1 MRRRPMVACTERRD
15 AQASSPITISACLD
29 RIQIMEDVHIGQSQ
43 FSGPVVVFYADPSC
57 ECEAYA
63 HQLARAWSAQGHPT
77 YEIDCRELAK
87 EELLTRIRRHCNE
100 VETSNLT
107 HPLVVIHSLMPC
119 DEALAKRLSR
129 LISRLC
135 EYGYNFVITVA
146 PEASQV
152 LSYLHHPVV
161 IHGSELTVDR
171 ISLGSF
177 VSCVHHA
184 QVESIFSSTFG
195 IPQLVR
201 PALEYLNR
209 YPRQN
214 IPLES
219 MYCLRDAA
227 KKYILDGF
235 RDTLI
240 SDDKNMR
247 LAMFLLGSGTLEDI
261 DKVVGK
267 PCGDLFASLC
277 DASPFYNASPLNKTF
292 CCAYV
297 SNHKSLDGVRYELSS
312 YAELKPE
319 IIKRCIEVL
328 LEHGKITRAVKVA
341 SLFCAEQTWLSIA
354 LEWPLELINSGEGQI
369 IRTAVLKCEDHAR
382 IFEKNCAQAALQV
395 IDGKYES
402 AQQTFEG
409 MPAPLGSRQTEIY
422 QQLIWLMEALRPA
435 AGTFSDS
442 PSESVLDGT
451 YELAHAWYVHWCVK
465 RYIMHGD
472 IKKAFAE
479 LLIQGVPSKIDS
491 LTDALLAIDFAA
503 VQRFA
508 SDHVLGAGF
517 VLQERIAEFMNQTDY
532 TFLSDCFTAF
542 CLGLDA
548 LAGATDQLPE
558 LERITNKLI
567 SSGFKMEAAAL
578 LICGAIQSMYEKSRL
593 QAYVLTERADSLL
606 KEPMPFLSAHIR
618 YLQVAL
624 NICMN
629 AGNGDDAC
637 ITHTECLTDKNC
649 VEWLLEKVFVGE
661 KSKLVVAAK
670 RLKKYAV
677 PEVMLPLLA
686 VLAKTCGKLSE
697 VLVDAMPLTWRSKI
711 DRFAADRQAMLKKH
725 ESDRLLA
732 DAKPHELRIQV
743 LGELV
748 VYVDGVPVS
757 EMSWKRHM
765 AKNLMALL
773 AVTPGHSLTRLQ
785 ITSALWPDC
794 DYAQARDRLYV
805 TLTAARRAVSIEHGG
820 CPFICTGGGRI
831 WLASEC
837 VTVDMD
843 EFVSACHKVFSAGYS
858 NKQLLE
864 EAMRVSALYT
874 GVVCAM
880 DDVLGLSLAARE
892 DTCKRF
898 IDVCLLG
905 AYAALAEKELSRAE
919 WLADM
924 AYREDDLR
932 EDTLKVL
939 LEVYVA
945 QGRVA
950 DAKELFTK
958 YARKLSEVTGLSP
971 SCELKRLLQTMYKSF
986 SGLDD
991 AVREGNT
998 DDRPHADA
1006 ISSVSCMAG

>member
-1 MRRRPMVACTERRD
+1 MVARTERRG
-15 AQASSPITISACLD
+15 AHASSPITISACLD
-29 RIQIMEDVHIGQSQ
+29 SIQIMEDVHIGQSQ
-43 FSGPVVVFYADPSC
+43 FSGPVVVFCADPSC
-57 ECEAYA
+57 ECEVYA
-63 HQLARAWSAQGHPT
+63 RQLAHAWSAKGHPT
-77 YEIDCRELAK
+77 YEIDCTKVSK
-87 EELLTRIRRHCNE
+87 EELLTQIRRRCNE

-107 HPLVVIHSLMPC
+107 HPLIVINSLMPC
-119 DEALAKRLSR
+119 DETLAKRLGR

-152 LSYLHHPVV
+152 LSCLHRPVV
-161 IHGSELTVDR
+161 IHGSELAVDCS
-171 ISLGSF
+171 SLSLF
-177 VSCVHHA
+177 VPCVYHV
-184 QVESIFSSTFG
+184 QLEPIFSSTFG
-195 IPQLVR
+195 IPQLLR
-201 PALEYLNR
+201 PTLEYLNR
-209 YPRQN
+209 YSWQN
-214 IPLES
+214 IPIES
-219 MYCLRDAA
+219 MYCLRDAV

-261 DKVVGK
+261 DKAVGK

-328 LEHGKITRAVKVA
+328 LEHGKIARAVKVA
-341 SLFCAEQTWLSIA
+341 SLFCAEQTWLGIA
-354 LEWPLELINSGEGQI
+354 LEWSVELINSGEGQI

-382 IFEKNCAQAALQV
+382 IFEKSCAQVALQA

-402 AQQTFEG
+402 AQQAFKG
-409 MPAPLGSRQTEIY
+409 MPAPLGSRQTEMY
-422 QQLIWLMEALRPA
+422 YQLIWLMEALRPVA
-435 AGTFSDS
+435 STFSGL

-451 YELAHAWYVHWCVK
+451 YELAHTWYVHWCVK
-465 RYIMHGD
+465 RYIMRGD

-491 LTDALLAIDFAA
+491 LTDVLLAIDFAA

-508 SDHVLGAGF
+508 SDHVLSAGF
-517 VLQERIAEFMNQTDY
+517 VLQERVAEFMNQTDY
-532 TFLSDCFTAF
+532 TFLSDCCNAF

-567 SSGFKMEAAAL
+567 SSGFKIEAAAL

-593 QAYVLTERADSLL
+593 QAYVLTERADNLL
-606 KEPMPFLSAHIR
+606 KEPMPFLTVHIK
-618 YLQVAL
+618 YLQAAL

-629 AGNGDDAC
+629 SDNSDGAC
-637 ITHTECLTDKNC
+637 ITHTECLIDKNC
-649 VEWLLEKVFVGE
+649 VEWLLEKAVVGE
-661 KSKLVVAAK
+661 KSKLVVAAN
-670 RLKKYAV
+670 RLKKYAL
-677 PEVMLPLLA
+677 PEVMMPLLA

-697 VLVDAMPLTWRSKI
+697 VLVAAMPLTWRSKI
-711 DRFAADRQAMLKKH
+711 DRFATDRQAMLKKH
-725 ESDRLLA
+725 ESDRLFV
-732 DAKPHELRIQV
+732 DTTPHELRIHV
-743 LGELV
+743 LGELM

-765 AKNLMALL
+765 AKNLVALL

-843 EFVSACHKVFSAGYS
+843 EFVSACHKVFSA
-858 NKQLLE
+858 
-864 EAMRVSALYT
+864 
-874 GVVCAM
+874 
-880 DDVLGLSLAARE
+880 
-892 DTCKRF
+892 
-898 IDVCLLG
+898 
-905 AYAALAEKELSRAE
+905 
-919 WLADM
+919 
-924 AYREDDLR
+924 
-932 EDTLKVL
+932 
-939 LEVYVA
+939 
-945 QGRVA
+945 
-950 DAKELFTK
+950 
-958 YARKLSEVTGLSP
+958 
-971 SCELKRLLQTMYKSF
+971 
-986 SGLDD
+986 
-991 AVREGNT
+991 
-998 DDRPHADA
+998 
-1006 ISSVSCMAG
+1006 